1 MQKSNPKYILTF
13 DNVVIF
19 KERAGVI
26 STAPVWVAIIGEYM
40 YTSKT
45 FLSLLKTIIKE
56 WKNDSNLVG

>member
-1 MQKSNPKYILTF
+1 MNNNGPKYILRF
-13 DNVVIF
+13 HNVVIF

-26 STAPVWVAIIGEYM
+26 GAESVWVAIIGEYL
-40 YTSKT
+40 YISKT

>member
-1 MQKSNPKYILTF
+1 
-13 DNVVIF
+13 VVIF

-26 STAPVWVAIIGEYM
+26 GAESVWVAIIGEYL
-40 YTSKT
+40 YISKT